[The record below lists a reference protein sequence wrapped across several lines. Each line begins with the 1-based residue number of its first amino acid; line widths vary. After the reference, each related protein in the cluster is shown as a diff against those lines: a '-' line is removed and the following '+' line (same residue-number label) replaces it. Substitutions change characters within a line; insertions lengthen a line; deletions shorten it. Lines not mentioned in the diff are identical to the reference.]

1 MSNDTHPIPDVSA
14 SEKDA
19 SHTTSGAPTNAAHE
33 AVGDGTLTGSV
44 PAGLTPEEMEEMAN
58 TDQSGEPG
66 TG

>member
-1 MSNDTHPIPDVSA
+1 MSDDKNPIPDVPA
-14 SEKDA
+14 SKKDA
-19 SHTTSGAPTNAAHE
+19 SHTESGAPTNAAHE

-44 PAGLTPEEMEEMAN
+44 PAGLTPDEMEDMAN